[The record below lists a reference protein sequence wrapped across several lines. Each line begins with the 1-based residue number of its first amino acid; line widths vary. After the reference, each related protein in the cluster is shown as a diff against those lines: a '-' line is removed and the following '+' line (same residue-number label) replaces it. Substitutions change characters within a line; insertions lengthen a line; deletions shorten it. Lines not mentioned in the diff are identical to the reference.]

1 MLTAKTRPLWAP
13 LVRIVGSTVGPGRHR
28 TKSCCDLQSTRGRL
42 GNRTIGRGNTMKT
55 YLRLWPLTVLA
66 ITAGCDQDIGPST
79 MPTRPVTVIALS
91 EQDFARERTL
101 TGVVGLYREE
111 NIGFEIDGRV
121 TTVLNEGLEVRGP
134 VFNEKGDLIR
144 QGDPIAAMESARY
157 GSQVGALQ
165 ARLDAARR
173 NLQGMEARVTLA
185 QQTLERQ
192 KAVLAKGVSAQ
203 QAAEDAQSA
212 FDQGTAQ
219 LAAQRATVQEVTQRL
234 DTEIEDLGDAV
245 LFAPF
250 SGRITKVHISEGA
263 VVSAG
268 MPIVTLTLMDPV
280 RIQAVVSADDERDI
294 QTGDRAVIWP
304 KDPLHNGERKPVN
317 AIVFEKSAVADPA
330 LRTFRIDMIARNLR
344 RHVEEL
350 NPELAGLPNINEY
363 LPVVREYQGEDGPMF
378 VPVDGVLNDDSG
390 SYVLRLPGVS
400 FHSGGERSAVG
411 KHIPEKVRVT
421 LGDQYTTVVNWTFRS
436 IVPNGT
442 LAEGDFIIL
451 NPLPSYVDGVA
462 GGRPQ
467 WLLRPRDLIPV
478 QFSLSTTTPG
488 FYVPNRA
495 ITLVGDSEVV
505 YVVEEGVATA
515 RPISVHESFE
525 ELRRIE
531 GEGITDGARVVV
543 GGVHYVSDG
552 QPVTVTEVL

>member
-1 MLTAKTRPLWAP
+1 
-13 LVRIVGSTVGPGRHR
+13 
-28 TKSCCDLQSTRGRL
+28 
-42 GNRTIGRGNTMKT
+42 MKT
-55 YLRLWPLTVLA
+55 NKYLWSLAVLA
-66 ITAGCDQDIGPST
+66 TAAGCGQEIDPST
-79 MPTRPVTVIALS
+79 MPTRPVTVIELS
-91 EQDFARERTL
+91 QQDFARERTL
-101 TGVVGLYREE
+101 TGVVDLYREE
-111 NIGFEIDGRV
+111 DIGFEIGGRV
-121 TTVLNEGLEVRGP
+121 TMVLNEGLEVRGP
-134 VFNEKGDLIR
+134 AFNEQGDLIR

-173 NLQGMEARVTLA
+173 NLQAVDAQVTLT

-192 KAVLAKGVSAQ
+192 QAILAEGAGAQ
-203 QAAEDAQSA
+203 QAVDDARSA
-212 FDQGTAQ
+212 FDQATAQ

-234 DTEIEDLGDAV
+234 DTATEDLGDAV

-263 VVSAG
+263 VVQAG

-280 RIQAVVSADDERDI
+280 RIQVEVSADDERDI
-294 QTGDRAVIWP
+294 ETGDRAVIWP
-304 KDPLHNGERKPVN
+304 KDPLYDGERKPVN

-344 RHVEEL
+344 RHVDQL
-350 NPELAGLPNINEY
+350 NPELAGLPNINDY
-363 LPVVREYQGEDGPMF
+363 LPVVREYQGEEGPMF
-378 VPVDGVLNDDSG
+378 VPVDSVLSDDDG
-390 SYVLRLPGVS
+390 SYVLRLPGVG
-400 FHSGGERSAVG
+400 FNSGGERSAVG
-411 KHIPEKVRVT
+411 KHIPEKVWVT
-421 LGDQYTTVVNWTFRS
+421 LGDRYTTVVTWTFRS
-436 IVPNGT
+436 IVPNET
-442 LAEGDFIIL
+442 LAEGDFLIL

-478 QFSLSTTTPG
+478 QFSLSTTTRG

-495 ITLVGDSEVV
+495 ITLLGDSEVV
-505 YVVEEGVATA
+505 YVVEDGVATA
-515 RPISVHESFE
+515 RPVSVHESFE

-531 GEGITDGARVVV
+531 GEGITSGANVVV

-552 QPVTVTEVL
+552 QPVTVTEAL

>member
-1 MLTAKTRPLWAP
+1 MKTSSQLWA
-13 LVRIVGSTVGPGRHR
+13 LA
-28 TKSCCDLQSTRGRL
+28 
-42 GNRTIGRGNTMKT
+42 
-55 YLRLWPLTVLA
+55 VLA
-66 ITAGCDQDIGPST
+66 MAAGCEQDTDPAT
-79 MPTRPVTVIALS
+79 MPTRPVTVIELS
-91 EQDFARERTL
+91 QQDFARERTL
-101 TGVVGLYREE
+101 TGVVDLYREE
-111 NIGFEIDGRV
+111 DIGFEIDGRV
-121 TTVLNEGLEVRGP
+121 TTVLNVGFEVRGP
-134 VFNEKGDLIR
+134 AFNEHGDLLR

-173 NLQGMEARVTLA
+173 NLQAVDARVTLA

-192 KAVLAKGVSAQ
+192 KAILAEGAGAQ
-203 QAAEDAQSA
+203 QAVDDAQSA
-212 FDQGTAQ
+212 FDQATAQ
-219 LAAQRATVQEVTQRL
+219 LAAQRATVQEVSRRL
-234 DTEIEDLGDAV
+234 DTATEDLGDAV

-280 RIQAVVSADDERDI
+280 RIQVEVSADDERDI
-294 QTGDRAVIWP
+294 KTGDRAVIWP
-304 KDPLHNGERKPVN
+304 KDPLHDGERMPVN

-344 RHVEEL
+344 RHVHEL
-350 NPELAGLPNINEY
+350 NPDLKGLPNINEY

-378 VPVDGVLNDDSG
+378 VPVDGVLSDDDG

-400 FHSGGERSAVG
+400 FNSGGERSAVG

-478 QFSLSTTTPG
+478 HFALSTTTPG

-495 ITLVGDSEVV
+495 ITLVGDSEFV
-505 YVVEEGVATA
+505 YIVENGVATA
-515 RPISVHESFE
+515 RPVSVHESFE

-531 GEGITDGARVVV
+531 GEGITDSASVVV

-552 QPVTVTEVL
+552 QPVTVTEAL

>member
-1 MLTAKTRPLWAP
+1 
-13 LVRIVGSTVGPGRHR
+13 
-28 TKSCCDLQSTRGRL
+28 
-42 GNRTIGRGNTMKT
+42 MKT
-55 YLRLWPLTVLA
+55 YLRLWSLAVLVM
-66 ITAGCDQDIGPST
+66 TAGCEQEIGPST
-79 MPTRPVTVIALS
+79 MPTRPVTVVELS

-121 TTVLNEGLEVRGP
+121 TTVLNEGLEVSGP
-134 VFNEKGDLIR
+134 VFNEQGELIR
-144 QGDPIAAMESARY
+144 QGDPIAAMESSRY

-173 NLQGMEARVTLA
+173 NLQAVEAQVTLA

-192 KAVLAKGVSAQ
+192 KSILAEGAGAQ
-203 QAAEDAQSA
+203 QAVDDAQSA
-212 FDQGTAQ
+212 FDQTTAQ
-219 LAAQRATVQEVTQRL
+219 LAAQRATVQEVTRGL
-234 DTEIEDLGDAV
+234 DTATEDLGDAV

-280 RIQAVVSADDERDI
+280 RIQVEVSADDERDI
-294 QTGDRAVIWP
+294 ETGDRAIIWP
-304 KDPLHNGERKPVN
+304 KDPLHDGERMPVN
-317 AIVFEKSAVADPA
+317 AIVFEKSAVADPF

-344 RHVEEL
+344 RHVHEL
-350 NPELAGLPNINEY
+350 NPDLAGLPNINEY

-378 VPVDGVLNDDSG
+378 VPVESVLSDDEG

-421 LGDQYTTVVNWTFRS
+421 LGDQYTTVVSWTFRN
-436 IVPNGT
+436 IEPNDT
-442 LAEGDFIIL
+442 LAEGDFLIL
-451 NPLPSYVDGVA
+451 NPLPNYVDGVA

-478 QFSLSTTTPG
+478 QFSLSTTPAG

-495 ITLVGDSEVV
+495 ITLLGDSEVV
-505 YVVEEGVATA
+505 YVVEDGVAIA
-515 RPISVHESFE
+515 RPVSVHESFE
-525 ELRRIE
+525 ELRRIA
-531 GEGITDGARVVV
+531 GEGIASGANVVV

-552 QPVTVTEVL
+552 QPVNVTEAL

>member
-1 MLTAKTRPLWAP
+1 MKTR
-13 LVRIVGSTVGPGRHR
+13 I
-28 TKSCCDLQSTRGRL
+28 
-42 GNRTIGRGNTMKT
+42 
-55 YLRLWPLTVLA
+55 RLWSLSVLA
-66 ITAGCDQDIGPST
+66 IAAGCDQEIDPSI
-79 MPTRPVTVIALS
+79 MPTRPVTVIQLS
-91 EQDFARERTL
+91 QQDFARERTL
-101 TGVVGLYREE
+101 TGVVDLYREE

-134 VFNEKGDLIR
+134 AFNEHGDLIR

-173 NLQGMEARVTLA
+173 NLQAIEAQVTLA
-185 QQTLERQ
+185 QQTLVRQ
-192 KAVLAKGVSAQ
+192 KAILAEGAGAQ
-203 QAAEDAQSA
+203 QAVDDAQSA

-234 DTEIEDLGDAV
+234 DTATEDLGDAV

-263 VVSAG
+263 VVQAG
-268 MPIVTLTLMDPV
+268 MPIVRLTLMDPV
-280 RIQAVVSADDERDI
+280 RIQVEVSADDERDI
-294 QTGDRAVIWP
+294 ETGDRAVIWP
-304 KDPLHNGERKPVN
+304 KDPLHDGERMPVN
-317 AIVFEKSAVADPA
+317 AIVFEKSSVADPA

-344 RHVEEL
+344 RHVDEL
-350 NPELAGLPNINEY
+350 HPDLAGLPIINEY
-363 LPVVREYQGEDGPMF
+363 LPVVREYQGEEGPMF
-378 VPVDGVLNDDSG
+378 VPVDSVLSDDDG
-390 SYVLRLPGVS
+390 NYVLRLPGVG
-400 FHSGGERSAVG
+400 FNSGGERSAVG

-421 LGDQYTTVVNWTFRS
+421 LGDQYTTVVTWTFRS
-436 IVPNGT
+436 IVPDGT
-442 LAEGDFIIL
+442 LAEGDFLIL
-451 NPLPSYVDGVA
+451 NPLPTYVDGVA

-478 QFSLSTTTPG
+478 QFALSTTAPG

-495 ITLVGDSEVV
+495 ITLVGNSEVV
-505 YVVEEGVATA
+505 YVVEDGVAIA
-515 RPISVHESFE
+515 RPVSIHETFE

-531 GEGITDGARVVV
+531 GEGITGGVNVVV

-552 QPVTVTEVL
+552 QPVAVTEAL

>member
-1 MLTAKTRPLWAP
+1 
-13 LVRIVGSTVGPGRHR
+13 
-28 TKSCCDLQSTRGRL
+28 
-42 GNRTIGRGNTMKT
+42 MKT
-55 YLRLWPLTVLA
+55 YVHLGSLA
-66 ITAGCDQDIGPST
+66 ALAMAAGCQQEIESPS
-79 MPTRPVTVIALS
+79 MPTRPVTVVELS
-91 EQDFARERTL
+91 TQDFARERAL
-101 TGVVGLYREE
+101 TGVVDLYREE
-111 NIGFEIDGRV
+111 NIGFEIGGRV
-121 TTVLNEGLEVRGP
+121 TMVLNEGLEVSGP
-134 VFNEKGDLIR
+134 VFNEHGDLIR

-173 NLQGMEARVTLA
+173 NLQAVEAQVTLA

-192 KAVLAKGVSAQ
+192 EAILAEGAGAQ
-203 QAAEDAQSA
+203 QAVDDAQSI
-212 FDQGTAQ
+212 FDQATAQ
-219 LAAQRATVQEVTQRL
+219 LAAQRATVREVTQRL
-234 DTEIEDLGDAV
+234 NTATEDLGDAV

-250 SGRITKVHISEGA
+250 SGRITNVHISEGA
-263 VVSAG
+263 VVQAG
-268 MPIVTLTLMDPV
+268 IPIVTLTLMDPV
-280 RIQAVVSADDERDI
+280 RIQVEVSADDERDI
-294 QTGDRAVIWP
+294 KTGDRAIIWP
-304 KDPLHNGERKPVN
+304 KDPLHNGERMPIN
-317 AIVFEKSAVADPA
+317 AIVFEKSAVADPS

-344 RHVEEL
+344 RHVHEL
-350 NPELAGLPNINEY
+350 NPELAGLPSINEY

-378 VPVDGVLNDDSG
+378 VPVDSILSDDDG
-390 SYVLRLPGVS
+390 TYVLRLPGVS

-436 IVPNGT
+436 TVSDEDLT
-442 LAEGDFIIL
+442 EGDFLIL
-451 NPLPSYVDGVA
+451 NPLPHYVDGVA

-495 ITLVGDSEVV
+495 ITLLGGSEVV
-505 YVVEEGVATA
+505 YVVEDGVATA
-515 RPISVHESFE
+515 RPVSVHDSFE

-531 GEGITDGARVVV
+531 GAGISNGTKVVV

>member
-1 MLTAKTRPLWAP
+1 
-13 LVRIVGSTVGPGRHR
+13 
-28 TKSCCDLQSTRGRL
+28 
-42 GNRTIGRGNTMKT
+42 MKT
-55 YLRLWPLTVLA
+55 SSRLWSLAVLA
-66 ITAGCDQDIGPST
+66 IAAGCGQEIETSI
-79 MPTRPVTVIALS
+79 MPTRPVTVIELS
-91 EQDFARERTL
+91 QQDFARERTL

-134 VFNEKGDLIR
+134 AFNEQGDLIR

-173 NLQGMEARVTLA
+173 NLQAVDAQVTLA

-192 KAVLAKGVSAQ
+192 KAILAEGAGAQ
-203 QAAEDAQSA
+203 QAVDDAQSA
-212 FDQGTAQ
+212 FDQATAQ
-219 LAAQRATVQEVTQRL
+219 LAAQRATVREVARRL
-234 DTEIEDLGDAV
+234 DTATEDLGDAV

-250 SGRITKVHISEGA
+250 SGRITKVHIWEGA

-280 RIQAVVSADDERDI
+280 RIQVEVSADDERDI
-294 QTGDRAVIWP
+294 ETGDRAIIWP
-304 KDPLHNGERKPVN
+304 KDPLMDGERMPVN

-330 LRTFRIDMIARNLR
+330 LRTFRIDMIARNR
-344 RHVEEL
+344 RHHVDEL
-350 NPELAGLPNINEY
+350 HPDLAGLPNINDY

-378 VPVDGVLNDDSG
+378 VPVDSVLNDDDG

-400 FHSGGERSAVG
+400 FHAGAERGAVG
-411 KHIPEKVRVT
+411 KHIPERVRVN
-421 LGDQYTTVVNWTFRS
+421 LGDQFTTVVNWTFRS
-436 IVPNGT
+436 IVPNET
-442 LAEGDFIIL
+442 LIEGDFLIL
-451 NPLPSYVDGVA
+451 NPLPGYVNGVSS
-462 GGRPQ
+462 GRPQ

-478 QFSLSTTTPG
+478 QFSLSTTLPG

-495 ITLVGDSEVV
+495 ITLVGNSEIV
-505 YVVEEGVATA
+505 YVVEDSVAIA
-515 RPISVHESFE
+515 RPVSVHESFE

-531 GEGITDGARVVV
+531 GEGITIGSNVVV